1 MTDMTK
7 ERDKRIFTGILGIL
21 LVIICIAGY
30 MTENRIRNV
39 MGNEIDIAVSLE
51 NESLYIEEREND
63 VIYIGGEGKLENT
76 DLKVLLEANG
86 LAASDVV
93 NLVIGNEIT
102 EIGYNCINGYKYL
115 ETLRLG
121 DNVGCVRNGAVLNCP
136 ALKYIYI
143 PGSIEKLG
151 RDFLYGCETFY
162 IVTDGMAEELEEKLD
177 SEPLFIFEKSGSY
190 DDFISYVE
198 EGLVTYQSFS
208 TASLAT
214 TDPDAGID
222 PIRLH
227 SGYVQFGPYTTM
239 EKGYYTVVVHG
250 QNFDEITNDNIYI
263 NAENSDAQIIRE
275 EADIES
281 DKITYAISFS
291 ELAISVEFGICN
303 VSTDGEIIEISG
315 LDIYSNDLEVPAAL
329 GCWWD

>member
-1 MTDMTK
+1 MTK
-7 ERDKRIFTGILGIL
+7 ERDKRIFTGILVIL

-30 MTENRIRNV
+30 VTESRIKNV
-39 MGNEIDIAVSLE
+39 MGNELDIVVSLK

-63 VIYIGGEGKLENT
+63 VIYIGGEGKLENS
-76 DLKVLLEANG
+76 DLKTLLEANG

-121 DNVGCVRNGAVLNCP
+121 DNVSCVRNGAVLNC
-136 ALKYIYI
+136 AELKYIYI

-151 RDFLYGCETFY
+151 RDFLYGCGTFY
-162 IVTDGMAEELEEKLD
+162 IVTDGIAEELEEKLD
-177 SEPLFIFEKSGSY
+177 SEPLYVFERSDSY
-190 DDFISYVE
+190 EDFRSYVE

-208 TASLAT
+208 STSLAT
-214 TDPDAGID
+214 TDPDAGIE
-222 PIRLH
+222 PIKLH
-227 SGYVQFGPYTTM
+227 GGYVQFGPYTTM
-239 EKGYYTVVVHG
+239 EQGNYTVVVHG
-250 QNFDEITNDNIYI
+250 QNFDKLTNDNIYI
-263 NAENSDAQIIRE
+263 NTENSDVKIVRE

-281 DKITYAISFS
+281 DKITYTISFS
-291 ELAISVEFGICN
+291 ALAISVEFGITN
-303 VSTDGEIIEISG
+303 TSADEEIIEISG
-315 LDIYSNDLEVPAAL
+315 LDIYTNNLEAPVVL